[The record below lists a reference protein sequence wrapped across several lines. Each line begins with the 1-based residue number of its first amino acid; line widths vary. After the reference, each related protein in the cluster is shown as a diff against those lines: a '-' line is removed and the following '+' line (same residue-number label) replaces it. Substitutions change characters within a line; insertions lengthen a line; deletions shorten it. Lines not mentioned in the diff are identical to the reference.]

1 MKVYLAAAWGRR
13 AELLPVAAYLR
24 SLGIEVTSNWL
35 AELADTP
42 VDPDFLRSRAEI
54 DLADIDRAD
63 CLVRFSDVVLGSR
76 VHISL
81 LSCARMFEFGYAHR
95 SGKRLYVVG
104 GVQNI
109 FDQLSSVIHVKTVN
123 ELYQRL
129 VADSA
134 LFDAHDRTFEEA
146 YNYE

>member
-1 MKVYLAAAWGRR
+1 MRVYLAAAWGRR

-76 VHISL
+76 VHTSL
-81 LSCARMFEFGYAHR
+81 LSCARMVEFGYAAAR
-95 SGKRLYVVG
+95 GKRLYVVAG
-104 GVQNI
+104 PQNV
-109 FDQLSSVIHVKTVN
+109 FDYLSSVIHVKTVN